1 VLANIKNRNKMKKLL
16 TITLLLLTL
25 IACQDDSRVD
35 NLHREIEEPIK
46 EEKQTRL
53 EEKFPANTYAVATQ
67 KRVYFHSKPDK
78 ASKLELFIISGQ
90 FCTIEKVKNDFGY
103 VSFVYKNKTTRGWLN
118 LKHLEPSGPLVED
131 TNKPSDLQ
139 FRLILFNESE
149 SPINPEKTI
158 ADYKIEIRDG
168 NNVITFF
175 ESENAASA
183 FLTDDKD
190 VVYIYPDS
198 GAHYTYTFDKKKDD
212 EVVIFLNFF
221 YPDLDREVWSKTYK
235 KDRNNNWKLVS
246 CDGDCD

>member
-1 VLANIKNRNKMKKLL
+1 MKKLYTILIMIYFINPTFSQSKKEQIATLTSQIDSLHVLLITTRDSLTKVIGGFNTTITGLNLEMTQLKNDISSLESSKDKL
-16 TITLLLLTL
+16 TI
-25 IACQDDSRVD
+25 D
-35 NLHREIEEPIK
+35 NDKLKLDLEEMSKKNFELETKLNVIE
-46 EEKQTRL
+46 L
-53 EEKFPANTYAVATQ
+53 EEKN
-67 KRVYFHSKPDK
+67 KS
-78 ASKLELFIISGQ
+78 
-90 FCTIEKVKNDFGY
+90 TI
-103 VSFVYKNKTTRGWLN
+103 
-118 LKHLEPSGPLVED
+118 
-131 TNKPSDLQ
+131 LQ